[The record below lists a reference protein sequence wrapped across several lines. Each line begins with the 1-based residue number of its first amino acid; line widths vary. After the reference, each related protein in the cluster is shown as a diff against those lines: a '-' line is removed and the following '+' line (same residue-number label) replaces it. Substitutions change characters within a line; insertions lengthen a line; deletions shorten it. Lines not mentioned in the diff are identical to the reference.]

1 MGKTLESE
9 RLLYIQDLFSSFSRM
24 RRAGHLY
31 QTIDMFNYY
40 SKNFNKIYCMTYDNQ
55 LFDGFPKNFYQIPTG
70 KLCNINN
77 LQIKRLVH
85 FLFSSVLLPKNAK
98 YVELVNTTTIV
109 PAIICKLKG
118 RRLFLYHRWSLR
130 RMLKEFGAPYSFL
143 YYPAYLLDILAFK
156 LADTIA
162 VATPTLGLDV
172 IKYACSKKIFLLPNY
187 VDTELFKP
195 QNTEKV
201 NKLLI
206 MVCRLHPQKNIPM
219 VLEVMRYLPEFNLQ
233 IIGDGPLKDE
243 LIKLKND
250 NNINNVQFIGT
261 VPFESLPSY
270 LNKAEAF
277 IFPTLIEGHPK
288 TLIEAM
294 ACGLPCIGS
303 NVEGI
308 KEMIINGETGI
319 LCDLD
324 VRSIKNTIINLFDD
338 RAKMKR
344 IGENA
349 VKFVQEN
356 YSRDAILDRKVKLIK
371 GELDDMEP
379 LFKKT

>member
-1 MGKTLESE
+1 MKKTTKELIVV
-9 RLLYIQDLFSSFSRM
+9 YDLFNSFSRTQS
-24 RRAGHLY
+24 AGYLSQIADMINFY
-31 QTIDMFNYY
+31 SNNFDKVYTI
-40 SKNFNKIYCMTYDNQ
+40 TYDNKIHNI
-55 LFDGFPKNFYQIPTG
+55 FNKNVLQKPTVG
-70 KLCNINN
+70 NFKTDN
-77 LQIKRLVH
+77 LAFSRLKH
-85 FLFSSVLLPKNAK
+85 FFFSGLYLPKDPK

-162 VATPTLGLDV
+162 VANPTLGLDA
-172 IKYACSKKIFLLPNY
+172 IKYSSHKKIFLLPNY

-195 QNTEKV
+195 NGAYKV

-219 VLEVMRYLPEFNLQ
+219 LLEVMRYLPEFNLQ

-243 LIKLKND
+243 LIKLKNT
-250 NNINNVQFIGT
+250 NNLNNVQFIGT

-294 ACGLPCIGS
+294 ACGLPCICS

-324 VRSIKNTIINLFDD
+324 VQSIKNAILNLFDD
-338 RAKMKR
+338 RANMKC

-349 VKFVQEN
+349 VKYVQEN
-356 YSRDAILDRKVKLIK
+356 YSRDVILDRKVKLIK
-371 GELDDMEP
+371 GQLDDMVP
-379 LFKKT
+379 LFKKDLK

>member
-1 MGKTLESE
+1 MQTKPKELIFV
-9 RLLYIQDLFSSFSRM
+9 YDLFGSFARFQEMGYLS
-24 RRAGHLY
+24 
-31 QTIDMFNYY
+31 QFIDMFDYY
-40 SKNFNKIYCMTYDNQ
+40 SIYFDTIYVITYDNEI
-55 LFDGFPKNFYQIPTG
+55 FDCFKKNCIHRPTMH
-70 KLCNINN
+70 KSKINN
-77 LQIKRLVH
+77 LAFSRLKH
-85 FLFSSVLLPKNAK
+85 FFFSGLFLPKNAK

>member
-1 MGKTLESE
+1 
-9 RLLYIQDLFSSFSRM
+9 
-24 RRAGHLY
+24 
-31 QTIDMFNYY
+31 
-40 SKNFNKIYCMTYDNQ
+40 
-55 LFDGFPKNFYQIPTG
+55 
-70 KLCNINN
+70 
-77 LQIKRLVH
+77 
-85 FLFSSVLLPKNAK
+85 
-98 YVELVNTTTIV
+98 
-109 PAIICKLKG
+109 
-118 RRLFLYHRWSLR
+118 
-130 RMLKEFGAPYSFL
+130 MLKEFGTPYSFL
-143 YYPAYLLDILAFK
+143 YYPAYFLDILAFK
-156 LADTIA
+156 LADIIA
-162 VATPTLGLDV
+162 VATPTLGLDA
-172 IKYACSKKIFLLPNY
+172 IKYAGYKKIFLLPNY

-243 LIKLKND
+243 LIKLKKD

-277 IFPTLIEGHPK
+277 VFPTLIEGHPK

-294 ACGLPCIGS
+294 ACGLPCICS

-324 VRSIKNTIINLFDD
+324 VQSIKNAIINLFDD
-338 RAKMKR
+338 RAKMKC

-349 VKFVQEN
+349 VKYVQRN
-356 YSRDAILDRKVKLIK
+356 YSKDVVLGRKVKLIK
-371 GELDDMEP
+371 GELDDIEP

>member
-1 MGKTLESE
+1 MQSDSNDLIFV
-9 RLLYIQDLFSSFSRM
+9 YDLFGSFSRFNE
-24 RRAGHLY
+24 AGYLS
-31 QTIDMFNYY
+31 QFIDMFDYY
-40 SKNFNKIYCMTYDNQ
+40 SIYFDTIYAITYDNEI
-55 LFDGFPKNFYQIPTG
+55 FDCFERNCIHRPTMHNS
-70 KLCNINN
+70 KINN
-77 LQIKRLVH
+77 LALRRLKH
-85 FLFSSVLLPKNAK
+85 FFFSGLSLPKNGK

-109 PAIICKLKG
+109 PAIICKLQG

-130 RMLKEFGAPYSFL
+130 RMLKEFGTPYSFL
-143 YYPAYLLDILAFK
+143 YYPAYFLDILAFK
-156 LADTIA
+156 LADIIA
-162 VATPTLGLDV
+162 VATPTLGLDA
-172 IKYACSKKIFLLPNY
+172 IKYAGYKKIFLLPNY

-243 LIKLKND
+243 LIKLKKD

-277 IFPTLIEGHPK
+277 VFPTLIEGHPK

-294 ACGLPCIGS
+294 ACGLPCICS

-324 VRSIKNTIINLFDD
+324 VQSIKNAIINLFDD
-338 RAKMKR
+338 RAKMKC

-349 VKFVQEN
+349 VKYVQRN
-356 YSRDAILDRKVKLIK
+356 YSKDVVLGRKVKLIK
-371 GELDDMEP
+371 GELDDIEP